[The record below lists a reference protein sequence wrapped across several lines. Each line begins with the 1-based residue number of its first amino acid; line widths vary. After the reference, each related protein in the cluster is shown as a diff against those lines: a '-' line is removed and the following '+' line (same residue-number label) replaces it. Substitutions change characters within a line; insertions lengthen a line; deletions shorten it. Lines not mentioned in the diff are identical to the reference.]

1 VPEATIRLLGGFS
14 AAVGAEDVPESAWR
28 LKKGRELV
36 KLLALAPRQLLHAE
50 QAMDVLWRELE
61 PAAAA
66 NNLHQA
72 VHVARR
78 ALGHDTIQR
87 QGELLELNAEVDVAR
102 FERAA
107 LDARRAGTPAAY
119 RAALSLYG
127 GELLPENRYDDWA
140 QEPRDALA
148 QLRKALAAELA
159 GLGAVEGLRPLPAE
173 ASSFVGRRRELREL
187 RTSLSHTR
195 LLTLTGAGGSGKT
208 RLAVELAGSEES
220 AYSDGAVFVELA
232 PVEDADLV
240 VQSCAAAL
248 DVRAL
253 PGRALGDTVVDFV
266 ASRSLLLVLD
276 NCEHVLVAAAEL
288 VRRLLRGAPQLRILA
303 TSREPLRVPG
313 ETVFVVPSLTSP
325 DPDVPQ
331 PPSELRRYEGVRLFV
346 ERAAAAA
353 PGFDLDPANADAV
366 ARICFRLD
374 GLPLALELAA
384 ARLGALTPA
393 AIAERLDDRFRLL
406 RAGNRAAPTR
416 QQTLEAT
423 LAWSYELLAPD
434 ERILFRRLA
443 AFSGS
448 FDLEAAE
455 AVCAGERL
463 PAEEV
468 ADVLARLVEKSLVM
482 TADRGTDRRYR
493 LLETVRMYANRLLED
508 SGETAAVACRLVDWA
523 LLLAER
529 ERGSPRLD
537 MDAPNF
543 RRVLDLLM
551 GDDPEAALRL
561 SVALWP
567 FWLRR
572 IDLDEGLRRFDDVLA
587 AVSERTGL
595 RAEALLASVA
605 LALRAGKLGRE
616 YTSSLESLA
625 ISEEVGDALLQWRS
639 LHILGG
645 AAVSHDDG
653 RTAVAWFERARNL
666 ARAEAL
672 AAAEASCIHSLGIA
686 HWRLND
692 HARAEEM
699 IVESVAAFAELAGS
713 TETIPAPLSITEV
726 RSLGRRPIVVEDT
739 LQPFV
744 EVTCAS
750 AYGYAVANHAGIRRE
765 CGDLARARQLLDKAL
780 RHFASHGDERGQADV
795 LLRLGHLEVA
805 EGVPAEAR
813 THLERALDLR
823 RRMNDRRGVGMALSG
838 LGRVET
844 AAGEFTRAEQQLAE
858 ARELFRR
865 AGDRW
870 GLTSALWNTADL
882 AVAQGGLD
890 AAEEVLEEALALQT
904 GKGRDRWHG
913 ETLARLAELNLTR
926 NDGQRA
932 AALFT
937 EAHERFVSGHDEAGA
952 AEIERRLRAV
962 AKRTQEIAGQN

>member
-1 VPEATIRLLGGFS
+1 VPGATIRLLSGFS
-14 AAVGAEDVPESAWR
+14 AAVDGEAVPESAWR

-36 KLLALAPRQLLHAE
+36 KLLALAPRQRLHAE
-50 QAMDVLWRELE
+50 QVMDVLWRDLE

-78 ALGHDTIQR
+78 ALGRDTIQK
-87 QGELLELNAEVDVAR
+87 QGELLELNADVDVAR

-107 LDARRAGTPAAY
+107 VDARRAGTPAAY

-127 GELLPENRYDDWA
+127 GDLLPENRYDDWA
-140 QEPRDALA
+140 EERRDALSE
-148 QLRKALAAELA
+148 LREALAAELA
-159 GLGAVEGLRPLPAE
+159 ELGAAEGLRPLPAE
-173 ASSFVGRRRELREL
+173 PSSFVGRHRELREL
-187 RTSLSHTR
+187 RTLLPRTR
-195 LLTLTGAGGSGKT
+195 LLTLTGAGGAGKT
-208 RLAVELAGSEES
+208 RLAVELARSEES

-240 VQSCAAAL
+240 VQAVAAAL

-253 PGRALGDTVVDFV
+253 PGRALGDAVGDFV
-266 ASRSLLLVLD
+266 ASRSLLLMLD
-276 NCEHVLVAAAEL
+276 NCEHVLGTATGF

-313 ETVFVVPSLTSP
+313 ETVFVVPSLTIP
-325 DPDVPQ
+325 DSDVPL
-331 PPSELRRYEGVRLFV
+331 PPGELRRYEGVRLFV

-353 PGFDLDPANADAV
+353 PGFDLDPANARDV
-366 ARICFRLD
+366 AQICFRLD

-384 ARLGALTPA
+384 ARLGALAPA

-406 RAGNRAAPTR
+406 RAGNRAAPMR

-423 LAWSYELLAPD
+423 LAWSHELLAPD
-434 ERILFRRLA
+434 ERILFRRLS
-443 AFSGS
+443 AFSES

-463 PAEEV
+463 AAEDV
-468 ADVLARLVEKSLVM
+468 ADVLAHLVEKSLVT
-482 TADRGTDRRYR
+482 TADRGRDRRYR
-493 LLETVRMYANRLLED
+493 LLETVRMYATRRLED
-508 SGETAAVACRLVDWA
+508 SSELAAVARRLADWA

-537 MDAPNF
+537 VDAPNF
-543 RRVLDLLM
+543 RRALDVLM

-561 SVALWP
+561 CVALWP

-572 IDLDEGLRRFDDVLA
+572 IDLDESLRRFDDALA
-587 AVSERTGL
+587 AVPERTRL
-595 RAEALLASVA
+595 RADALLASVA

-616 YTSSLESLA
+616 YTSSLESLS
-625 ISEEVGDALLQWRS
+625 IGEELGDARLQWRA

-653 RTAVAWFERARNL
+653 RAAAAWFKRAREL
-666 ARAEAL
+666 ARAEAVV
-672 AAAEASCIHSLGIA
+672 AAEASCIHSLGIA

-692 HARAEEM
+692 HARAEEL
-699 IVESVAAFAELAGS
+699 IVESVGAFRELADS
-713 TETIPAPLSITEV
+713 TETIPAPLSVTEI
-726 RSLGRRPIVVEDT
+726 RSLGRRRIVVEDT
-739 LQPFV
+739 VQPFV
-744 EVTCAS
+744 EMTCAL

-765 CGDLARARQLLDKAL
+765 CGDLERARQLLEEAL

-795 LLRLGHLEVA
+795 LLRLAHLEVA
-805 EGVPAEAR
+805 EGVPAAAR
-813 THLERALDLR
+813 SHLERALELR
-823 RRMNDRRGVGMALSG
+823 RRMSDRRGVGMALSG

-844 AAGEFTRAEQQLAE
+844 AAGDFSRAEQQLAE

-882 AVAQGGLD
+882 AVPRGDLG
-890 AAEEVLEEALALQT
+890 AAEEALEEALALQA

-913 ETLARLAELNLTR
+913 ETLARLAEIALTR

-932 AALFT
+932 AALLI
-937 EAHERFVSGHDEAGA
+937 EARERFVSGHDDAGA
-952 AEIERRLRAV
+952 AEIDERLRTL
-962 AKRTQEIAGQN
+962 AKPALKIAG

>member
-1 VPEATIRLLGGFS
+1 MIRLLGGFS
-14 AAVGAEDVPESAWR
+14 AGVDGDAVPERAWR

-36 KLLALAPRQLLHAE
+36 KLLALAPRQRLHAE
-50 QAMDVLWRELE
+50 QVMDVLWRDLE

-78 ALGHDTIQR
+78 VLGRGTIQK
-87 QGELLELNAEVDVAR
+87 QGELLELNADVDVAR

-107 LDARRAGTPAAY
+107 VDARRAGTPAAY
-119 RAALSLYG
+119 RAALSIYG
-127 GELLPENRYDDWA
+127 GDLLPENRYDDWA
-140 QEPRDALA
+140 EVRRDALA
-148 QLRKALAAELA
+148 ELREALAAELA
-159 GLGAVEGLRPLPAE
+159 ELGAAEGLRPLPAE
-173 ASSFVGRRRELREL
+173 ASSFVGRHRELGEL
-187 RTSLSHTR
+187 RTLLLRTR
-195 LLTLTGAGGSGKT
+195 LLTLTGAGGAGKT
-208 RLAVELAGSEES
+208 RLAVELARSEES

-232 PVEDADLV
+232 PVKDADLV
-240 VQSCAAAL
+240 VQAVAAAL
-248 DVRAL
+248 DVHAL
-253 PGRALGDTVVDFV
+253 PGRALEDAVGDFV
-266 ASRSLLLVLD
+266 ASRSLLLLLD
-276 NCEHVLVAAAEL
+276 NCEHVLVTAVGL

-303 TSREPLRVPG
+303 TSRERLRVPG
-313 ETVFVVPSLTSP
+313 ETVFVVPSLAIP
-325 DPDVPQ
+325 DQDVPL
-331 PPSELRRYEGVRLFV
+331 PPSELHRYEGVRLFV
-346 ERAAAAA
+346 ERAAAAV
-353 PGFDLDPANADAV
+353 PGFDLDSANAGDV

-384 ARLGALTPA
+384 ARLGALAPA

-423 LAWSYELLAPD
+423 LAWSHELLAPD

-443 AFSGS
+443 AFSES

-455 AVCAGERL
+455 AVCTGERL
-463 PAEEV
+463 AAEDV
-468 ADVLARLVEKSLVM
+468 ADVLAHLVEKSLV
-482 TADRGTDRRYR
+482 TTGDRGRDRRYR
-493 LLETVRMYANRLLED
+493 LLETVRMYATRRLED
-508 SGETAAVACRLVDWA
+508 SGETAAVTRRLADWA

-537 MDAPNF
+537 ADAPNF
-543 RRVLDLLM
+543 RRALDVLM

-561 SVALWP
+561 CVALWP

-572 IDLDEGLRRFDDVLA
+572 IDLDEALRRFDNALA
-587 AVSERTGL
+587 AVPGRTRL

-616 YTSSLESLA
+616 YTSSLESLS
-625 ISEEVGDALLQWRS
+625 IGEELGDARLQWRA

-653 RTAVAWFERARNL
+653 RAAAAWFERARKL
-666 ARAEAL
+666 ARAKAF

-686 HWRLND
+686 HWRLSD
-692 HARAEEM
+692 HARAEEL
-699 IVESVAAFAELAGS
+699 IVESVGAFRELADS
-713 TETIPAPLSITEV
+713 VETIPAPLSVTEI
-726 RSLGRRPIVVEDT
+726 RSLGRRRIVVEDT
-739 LQPFV
+739 MQPFV
-744 EVTCAS
+744 EMTCAL

-765 CGDLARARQLLDKAL
+765 CGDLERARQLLEEAL

-795 LLRLGHLEVA
+795 LLRLAHLEVA

-813 THLERALDLR
+813 SHLERTLELR
-823 RRMNDRRGVGMALSG
+823 RRMSDRRGVGMALSG

-844 AAGEFTRAEQQLAE
+844 AAGDFSRAEQRLAE

-882 AVAQGGLD
+882 AVPRGDLG
-890 AAEEVLEEALALQT
+890 AAEEALEEALALQA
-904 GKGRDRWHG
+904 GKGRERWHG
-913 ETLARLAELNLTR
+913 ETLARLAEIALTR
-926 NDGQRA
+926 NDAQRA
-932 AALFT
+932 AALLT
-937 EAHERFVSGHDEAGA
+937 EARERFVSGHDDAGA
-952 AEIERRLRAV
+952 AEIDERLRAL
-962 AKRTQEIAGQN
+962 AKPTLKIAG